1 MEKKKPRIF
10 LNITLLNSRAVSV
23 NILFSFSTRN
33 HVKLCGNFCQ
43 HTCSG
48 GLKMFSSL
56 FFSLWRIQLYL
67 ENCSFLSDAE
77 IIKRCQFHVASYN
90 RKQVF
95 PVSQVFP
102 ISLNNVGQ
110 SVTLYIYLNAH
121 THMIYATPRVPMSWL
136 YSSKSREG
144 GGMMQKDK
152 CSLPTPL
159 YHGRL

>member
-1 MEKKKPRIF
+1 MHVFLMHRKGIEKYTTNVNSYLWVMWLLGEAFSFYYFSCRVFLQLLSHFYNKTKTKWKKKKPRIF

-77 IIKRCQFHVASYN
+77 IIKRCQFHGTALS
-90 RKQVF
+90 F
-95 PVSQVFP
+95 
-102 ISLNNVGQ
+102 
-110 SVTLYIYLNAH
+110 
-121 THMIYATPRVPMSWL
+121 
-136 YSSKSREG
+136 
-144 GGMMQKDK
+144 
-152 CSLPTPL
+152 
-159 YHGRL
+159 